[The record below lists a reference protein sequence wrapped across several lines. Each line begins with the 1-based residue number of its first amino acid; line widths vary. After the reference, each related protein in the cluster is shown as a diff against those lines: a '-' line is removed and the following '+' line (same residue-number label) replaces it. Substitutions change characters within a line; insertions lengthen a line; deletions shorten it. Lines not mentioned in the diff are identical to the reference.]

1 MDEHDRG
8 DEHPPPAPYVG
19 AYDASSSSDS
29 EDEVIEDE
37 ERRSRD
43 YDEGGRG
50 RHLRGGRHYESI
62 RLQRAPGGTLQQA
75 NSYMVGR
82 VDSAGVERWSKD

>member
-8 DEHPPPAPYVG
+8 DEHPPPYVG

-43 YDEGGRG
+43 YDGGRRG
-50 RHLRGGRHYESI
+50 HMRGGRHYESI

-75 NSYMVGR
+75 DSCMVGR
-82 VDSAGVERWSKD
+82 MDPRGCAIM

>member
-1 MDEHDRG
+1 MDEPDRG
-8 DEHPPPAPYVG
+8 HDEHPPPYVG

-37 ERRSRD
+37 ERRSSD
-43 YDEGGRG
+43 YDEGGRR

-75 NSYMVGR
+75 DSCMVRRMDSRGCAMLPYM
-82 VDSAGVERWSKD
+82 